1 MPRHVIDKL
10 ILRKTRHIRG
20 IYVFSSSTHKLWDLS
35 ICHRVGR
42 DRRQS
47 GARAFAS
54 LILSAGTF
62 VQAQT
67 MAPATSVQG
76 SLVQLVTTAPPG
88 TFNQLE
94 QQSALANQASYNY
107 LTANPDA
114 SVYCNPTQTKP
125 SATCNA
131 QQFLVFENVRE
142 LVQSA
147 NELLNNGQPT
157 FYSLHTNNQGLG
169 FALRW
174 TAGENLAA
182 PGSVATQFANGQLSS
197 VAARVDA
204 LRLGASGFVVN
215 GFNLQPDGSPSVALN
230 TPVALG
236 GGASADSNDVG
247 IASRW
252 GGFFNGAYGWGFR
265 QPSVLED
272 AFAFD
277 STDAT
282 LGVDYR
288 FSRRLVLG
296 ASASYTHQRVDFDSE
311 RSVAGGGFRSNG
323 YGVLFYGLYEWEGP
337 YVTASA
343 GWQRGNLDETRLI
356 TYPSFNLAVP
366 STSATAQ
373 GSTHTNTLI
382 ASFSVG
388 WVFTRGAAAVEPF
401 VSVDYRHV
409 DLSGFQETSVN
420 NAGVPGA
427 EQTSGFALDYAPE
440 QFRIGDSA
448 AGLGLRYTITPHF
461 GVIVP
466 YARAAYHH
474 TFDTNTYN
482 VVGAFSPIAGSGA
495 QFVLPTDPAAQH
507 FYEFGGGFS
516 VVLKH
521 GLQGFVQF
529 QMTSGM
535 EYVTSRLIS
544 AGIRAEL

>member
-1 MPRHVIDKL
+1 M
-10 ILRKTRHIRG
+10 
-20 IYVFSSSTHKLWDLS
+20 SSSSAHKVWDLS
-35 ICHRVGR
+35 ICHRVAQGR
-42 DRRQS
+42 CQS
-47 GARAFAS
+47 GARAFAG
-54 LILSAGTF
+54 LFLLLVGTF

-67 MAPATSVQG
+67 PAPGSGTTVQG

-94 QQSALANQASYNY
+94 QLSAIANQASYNY
-107 LTANPDA
+107 LTANPNG
-114 SVYCNPTQTKP
+114 SVYCNPAQTKP

-131 QQFLVFENVRE
+131 QQFLVFDNVRE

-157 FYSLHTNNQGLG
+157 LYSLHTDDQGLG

-197 VAARVDA
+197 VAARIDA
-204 LRLGASGFVVN
+204 LRLGASGFVLN
-215 GFNLQPDGSPSVALN
+215 GFNLQPDASPAVALN
-230 TPVALG
+230 TSGALG

-296 ASASYTHQRVDFDSE
+296 ASASYTHESVDFDSE
-311 RSVAGGGFRSNG
+311 RSIAGGGFRSNG

-343 GWQRGNLDETRLI
+343 GWQRSDLNETRLI
-356 TYPSFNLAVP
+356 TYPSFNIAVP

-373 GSTHTNTLI
+373 GSTHTNSLI
-382 ASFSVG
+382 TSFSAG
-388 WVFTRGAAAVEPF
+388 WVFTRGPAAVEPF

-420 NAGVPGA
+420 NAGAAAAG
-427 EQTSGFALDYAPE
+427 QTSGFALDYAPQ

-448 AGLGLRYTITPHF
+448 LGLSLRYTFTPRF

-474 TFDTNTYN
+474 TFDANTYS

-495 QFVLPTDPAAQH
+495 QFVLPTDPAAEH

-516 VVLKH
+516 VVLKR
-521 GLQGFVQF
+521 GFQGFVQF